1 MKKGQMRQL
10 VLSLAAGIAVFLV
23 LALALRWNF
32 LLSAALGVGIY
43 FAFWFL
49 LAPKPD
55 KFTLYF
61 TDQQDAQEMQ
71 DLMAEAER
79 DLSSLK
85 ASAEK
90 ITDVQTHSDA
100 QALAKTGVRIYDYLR
115 SHPEKIRS
123 ANRFLTY
130 YLDTVGRILD
140 QYLTYQDA
148 DLRTAEVQAF
158 QRKVRAVLPKL
169 NAGFEAQLTAL
180 MASERFDAE
189 ADMKVMEGLLN
200 TEGFQWEAN
209 QNGSV

>member
-1 MKKGQMRQL
+1 M

-100 QALAKTGVRIYDYLR
+100 QALAKTGVRIYDYSGDGLILSTPTPGKDPQR
-115 SHPEKIRS
+115 QPLSHLLPGHRGPHPGPVS
-123 ANRFLTY
+123 HLS
-130 YLDTVGRILD
+130 GRGF
-140 QYLTYQDA
+140 A
-148 DLRTAEVQAF
+148 DGGGASVPAKGAR
-158 QRKVRAVLPKL
+158 RP
-169 NAGFEAQLTAL
+169 AQT
-180 MASERFDAE
+180 ER
-189 ADMKVMEGLLN
+189 GL
-200 TEGFQWEAN
+200 
-209 QNGSV
+209 

>member
-1 MKKGQMRQL
+1 M

-140 QYLTYQDA
+140 QYVRYQEAGLHTA
-148 DLRTAEVQAF
+148 DVRRF
-158 QRKVRAVLPKL
+158 QQRVRDLLPKL
-169 NAGFEAQLTAL
+169 KAGFDAQLAQL
-180 MASERFDAE
+180 MASERFDVE
-189 ADMKVMEGLLN
+189 ADMKVMESLLN
-200 TEGFQWEAN
+200 TEGMQWETR
-209 QNGSV
+209 QDGSAS

>member
-1 MKKGQMRQL
+1 MRQL

-79 DLSSLK
+79 DLFRRLVARNARNMSFES
-85 ASAEK
+85 
-90 ITDVQTHSDA
+90 
-100 QALAKTGVRIYDYLR
+100 YD
-115 SHPEKIRS
+115 IR
-123 ANRFLTY
+123 FV
-130 YLDTVGRILD
+130 D
-140 QYLTYQDA
+140 
-148 DLRTAEVQAF
+148 
-158 QRKVRAVLPKL
+158 
-169 NAGFEAQLTAL
+169 
-180 MASERFDAE
+180 E
-189 ADMKVMEGLLN
+189 ADVETAVKEI
-200 TEGFQWEAN
+200 TERWNEK
-209 QNGSV
+209 

>member
-49 LAPKPD
+49 LAQKPD

-100 QALAKTGVRIYDYLR
+100 QALAKTGVRIYDYLS

-123 ANRFLTY
+123 AHQFLTY
-130 YLDTVGRILD
+130 TLDTAGKLLARYVEFRATGLATPEVQEILE
-140 QYLTYQDA
+140 
-148 DLRTAEVQAF
+148 RTAKSLPVLHAAF
-158 QRKVRAVLPKL
+158 ERQFTR
-169 NAGFEAQLTAL
+169 L
-180 MASERFDAE
+180 MQGELLDVE
-189 ADMKVMEGLLN
+189 ADIELLRKMLAMEG
-200 TEGFQWEAN
+200 EQP
-209 QNGSV
+209 